1 MLNRQRV
8 SCGFIETNV
17 VWETLTLTGDVWRAE
32 ESEMIVY
39 VDRSAVRDGKLDELK
54 GAMTD
59 LVEFVDANE
68 PDILSYDVYFSEDGT
83 RMTVVHTHADSASL
97 AYHME
102 VAGPEFPP
110 IGEFIDLEAIDV
122 YGRPSA
128 ELVHQLEEKASTLGD
143 GRVSIHD
150 RHDGID
156 RVPAE

>member
-1 MLNRQRV
+1 
-8 SCGFIETNV
+8 
-17 VWETLTLTGDVWRAE
+17 
-32 ESEMIVY
+32 MIVY

-54 GAMTD
+54 GAMTE

-83 RMTVVHTHADSASL
+83 RMTVMHTHVDSTSL

-102 VAGPEFPP
+102 VAGPRFPP
-110 IGEFIDLEAIDV
+110 IGAFVELESIDV
-122 YGRPSA
+122 YGSPEE
-128 ELVHQLEEKASTLGD
+128 ELVHQLEEKASTLGH

-156 RVPAE
+156 RVPAR